1 MRKVLGALAVAVF
14 GTFLGPMTAPPAARA
29 EVHTYVVDPDHTTVG
44 FSVRHMFTNLHGQF
58 NRFNGTLQLDPKTGQ
73 VSAVKAVVESAS
85 VDTDHEK
92 RDDHLRSE
100 DFFNVKK
107 FPAMTFTGK
116 VFKPV
121 DGGTEITGDFT
132 LLGVTKTLTLKA
144 KFLGAGADPF
154 GNTRAGLTASGRI
167 NRKDFGMEFNK
178 VLDTGGLMIG
188 DEVDIILEV
197 EAIQK

>member
-1 MRKVLGALAVAVF
+1 MRKALGALALA
-14 GTFLGPMTAPPAARA
+14 GTMAMATPAMA
-29 EVHTYVVDPDHTTVG
+29 EVHTYMVDPDHTTVG

-58 NRFNGTLQLDPKTGQ
+58 NNFSGTFQMDPDTGQ
-73 VSAVKAVVESAS
+73 VTAVKAVVETTS

-92 RDDHLRSE
+92 RDNHLRSA
-100 DFFNVKK
+100 DFFNVEKY
-107 FPAMTFTGK
+107 PAMTFTGK

-132 LLGVTKTLTLKA
+132 LLGVTKPLTLKA

-154 GNTRAGLTASGRI
+154 GNTRAGLSASGRI

-178 VLDTGGLMIG
+178 VLDSGGLMIG
-188 DEVDIILEV
+188 DEVDINLEV
-197 EAIQK
+197 EGIQK